1 MYLCTT
7 SVFCMHWWQ
16 QWVYSLLV
24 LIWFN
29 GWLVLKPSGVC
40 GGEGVWYGYRNQ
52 EGSGENLF
60 KNKQDL
66 ATNSLH
72 SCFIQ

>member
-1 MYLCTT
+1 MYARILQVC
-7 SVFCMHWWQ
+7 CLWQ

-40 GGEGVWYGYRNQ
+40 GGGGGEGVWYGYRNQ
-52 EGSGENLF
+52 EGSASESF
-60 KNKQDL
+60 QE
-66 ATNSLH
+66 
-72 SCFIQ
+72 